1 MNSIQFISSH
11 VERVI
16 GAAGQSQQPQE
27 QSSGHPPSGSTTPKA
42 AGPSLPLTALVSHDS
57 SAEYGRASETI
68 DVAAVAEANA
78 SSDSETQSDFEDG
91 IGGDPLASRKSSLD
105 DRRSSLCPSEW
116 RNRWWWFFPISVFV
130 QFIAYVLAIL
140 GSSPG
145 VYDEGKRMA
154 PGKCDPPE
162 EHKWSSPDED
172 DVLVTRSRP
181 GAGRI
186 IEEDEEADIL
196 QRPEAVAT
204 LSELEQHSA
213 QPYQHNSGDDAEVPP
228 SIYQSSYSLPSTRQR
243 TVRIRL
249 ARKST
254 SPSTDPSPN
263 SSSSDENGPSSE
275 SSPSLAVQKSIKSP
289 TSPAISSLSSR
300 TTKYP
305 RSVPPPRP
313 LIPKHVAPKTLILD
327 LDETLIHSM
336 SKGGNMSTGHMVEV
350 KLEKQH
356 AILYY
361 VHKRPYCDEFLKKVS
376 LWYNLVIFTASVQEY
391 ADPVIDWLERDRKY
405 FRARYYRQHCTFRN
419 GGYVKDIT
427 VVEPDLSKVM
437 IIDNSPIS
445 YFLHEDNAIAV
456 EGWINDPSDLDL
468 LHLVPFLN
476 GMRYVTDVR
485 TLISLRMGDNAFA

>member
-27 QSSGHPPSGSTTPKA
+27 QSSSQPPSGTTAPKP

-57 SAEYGRASETI
+57 SDEYGRESETI
-68 DVAAVAEANA
+68 DVVAVGEANA
-78 SSDSETQSDFEDG
+78 PSDSETQSDFEDG
-91 IGGDPLASRKSSLD
+91 IGGDPLASPKSSLD
-105 DRRSSLCPSEW
+105 GHRSSPCPSDW

-130 QFIAYVLAIL
+130 QFITYVYAIL
-140 GSSPG
+140 GSTLG
-145 VYDEGKRMA
+145 VYDEEKGMTASK
-154 PGKCDPPE
+154 GDPPE
-162 EHKWSSPDED
+162 GQNWGSSDED
-172 DVLVTRSRP
+172 DELVTRSMP

-186 IEEDEEADIL
+186 IEEDEGTDIL
-196 QRPEAVAT
+196 QRPDAVAT

-213 QPYQHNSGDDAEVPP
+213 QPHQHNSGDDAEVPP
-228 SIYQSSYSLPSTRQR
+228 SIYQPAYSLPSTRQR
-243 TVRIRL
+243 SVRIRL

-275 SSPSLAVQKSIKSP
+275 SAPSLAVQKSIKSP

-427 VVEPDLSKVM
+427 FVEPDLSKVM

>member
-16 GAAGQSQQPQE
+16 GAAGQQQQQQPE
-27 QSSGHPPSGSTTPKA
+27 SSSPPSSGTTAATA
-42 AGPSLPLTALVSHDS
+42 AGPLLPLAALVSHDS
-57 SAEYGRASETI
+57 SDENVTKTETI
-68 DVAAVAEANA
+68 ANVAGEAT
-78 SSDSETQSDFEDG
+78 SSVSDSETLSDFEYGISGEALVNPKSPLDG
-91 IGGDPLASRKSSLD
+91 QGASQRLS
-105 DRRSSLCPSEW
+105 DRP
-116 RNRWWWFFPISVFV
+116 NRWWWLFPISLILRF
-130 QFIAYVLAIL
+130 FTYVYTIL
-140 GSSPG
+140 GSTLG
-145 VYDEGKRMA
+145 VYDEEKWIAASMGDSSE
-154 PGKCDPPE
+154 G
-162 EHKWSSPDED
+162 HNWSSSDED
-172 DVLVTRSRP
+172 DELVTRSVP
-181 GAGRI
+181 GSGRI
-186 IEEDEEADIL
+186 VEEDEQGDIL
-196 QRPEAVAT
+196 QHPDAFAT
-204 LSELEQHSA
+204 LSELEKHSTQPHQHS
-213 QPYQHNSGDDAEVPP
+213 SGDVKEVLPP
-228 SIYQSSYSLPSTRQR
+228 IYQPSYSSPSSRQR
-243 TVRIRL
+243 SIRIRL

-254 SPSTDPSPN
+254 SPSADPSPN
-263 SSSSDENGPSSE
+263 STSSDEAGPSSD
-275 SSPSLAVQKSIKSP
+275 SSPSLAVQNSVKSP

-300 TTKYP
+300 ATKYP
-305 RSVPPPRP
+305 RSLPPPRP

-336 SKGGNMSTGHMVEV
+336 SKGGNMSSGHMVEV

-376 LWYNLVIFTASVQEY
+376 RWYHLVIFTASVQEY

-405 FRARYYRQHCTFRN
+405 FNARYYRQHCTFRN

-485 TLISLRMGDNAFA
+485 TLISLRMGDSAFT